1 MRKKNDGNVVGFG
14 ASARSSTILNFC
26 GINNSYLDFIIDNNK
41 LKKEGL
47 EVLVDIL
54 DLIHDLQHEI
64 RENYKDIAK
73 LKYENAVA
81 YKENAIIKT
90 EFSTYKHNLKK
101 AELDSGKNE

>member
-1 MRKKNDGNVVGFG
+1 MNELDIILRKNRLDVMIIK
-14 ASARSSTILNFC
+14 ASAEVEKT
-26 GINNSYLDFIIDNNK
+26 NNK

>member
-1 MRKKNDGNVVGFG
+1 MDELDIILRKNRLDIMIIK
-14 ASARSSTILNFC
+14 ASAEVEKT
-26 GINNSYLDFIIDNNK
+26 NNK
-41 LKKEGL
+41 VKKEGL

-64 RENYKDIAK
+64 RQNYKDIAK

-101 AELDSGKNE
+101 VELKSNKNA

>member
-1 MRKKNDGNVVGFG
+1 MDELDIILRKNRLDVMIIK
-14 ASARSSTILNFC
+14 ASAEVEKT
-26 GINNSYLDFIIDNNK
+26 NNK

-101 AELDSGKNE
+101 AELDLGKNE

>member
-1 MRKKNDGNVVGFG
+1 MNELDIILRKNRLDVMIIK
-14 ASARSSTILNFC
+14 ASAEVEKT
-26 GINNSYLDFIIDNNK
+26 NNK
-41 LKKEGL
+41 LKKDGL

-54 DLIHDLQHEI
+54 DLLHDLQHEI

>member
-1 MRKKNDGNVVGFG
+1 MDELDIILRKNRLDVMIIK
-14 ASARSSTILNFC
+14 ASAEVEKT
-26 GINNSYLDFIIDNNK
+26 NNK

-101 AELDSGKNE
+101 EELDLGKNE

>member
-1 MRKKNDGNVVGFG
+1 MDELDIILRKNRLDVMIIK
-14 ASARSSTILNFC
+14 ASAEVEKT
-26 GINNSYLDFIIDNNK
+26 NNK

>member
-1 MRKKNDGNVVGFG
+1 MNELDIILRKNRLDVMIIK
-14 ASARSSTILNFC
+14 ASAEVEKT
-26 GINNSYLDFIIDNNK
+26 NNK
-41 LKKEGL
+41 VKKEGL

>member
-1 MRKKNDGNVVGFG
+1 MDELDIILRKNRLDVMIIK
-14 ASARSSTILNFC
+14 ASAEVEKT
-26 GINNSYLDFIIDNNK
+26 NNK

-64 RENYKDIAK
+64 RENYKNIIK
-73 LKYENAVA
+73 LTYENAVS

>member
-1 MRKKNDGNVVGFG
+1 MDELDIILRKNRLDVMIIK
-14 ASARSSTILNFC
+14 ASAEVEKT
-26 GINNSYLDFIIDNNK
+26 NNK

-101 AELDSGKNE
+101 AELKSNKNE